1 MKWLFLS
8 LGQKKRKHQLGV
20 LGHSEPP
27 GLVQVRNTRT
37 RLGTDRPGDE
47 QICVVGENAES
58 HQACF
63 LCGPAAGQR
72 LGWTEESSSFVNPT
86 CPPKLHQL
94 HQLHHLGNMCLL
106 SSRSSH
112 VQQTSRHT
120 DALDVPQTDCG
131 HLSEEESPDQIPQ
144 PPPPH
149 LPSVCFVYICVFF
162 LYFFTIT

>member
-86 CPPKLHQL
+86 CPPKLHHL

>member
-47 QICVVGENAES
+47 QICVVVENAES

-86 CPPKLHQL
+86 CPPKLHHL